1 MKRQLLLATAAAFV
15 ISGPAAAQARMASG
29 SEDVGLSEV
38 VVTAQKRA
46 ENVQSVPISV
56 TAFSA
61 ATLKAAGIQDIRDLR
76 RITPALNISTS
87 SQTANTRIQIR
98 GIGTG
103 GNSAVEPS
111 VASFLDGVYIPRI
124 GTLLPGLNDISSVE
138 VLRGPQGTLFGR
150 NASMGALLLRTTE
163 PQRDYSAELT
173 ASTGT
178 YGRQRVSAI
187 VNAPINDAMA
197 ARLSVLAYKGDGF
210 DRNDI
215 TGKRIGRKD
224 GVSVRGSFKWNLNDS
239 LTWLL
244 RGDYVNLSGDG
255 YNTITVVE
263 NTVTPLAAANWTT
276 RLDPDGTGPL
286 TGVTPYLTG
295 TYNRHVRQNTDG
307 DLKDYQNG
315 FSSDLTW
322 NLANGYQLK
331 FISSYRDWKDVQY
344 QASAQNMPIL
354 IQNRTGLYDSQ
365 THTEELQLLS
375 PETLL
380 DGKLSYVAG
389 LYYFNE
395 AYDIGQIIDLPPAYC
410 DIFIRNTSTA
420 ARVTACKAAPQA
432 LATRLWFSQD
442 TESVAAYT
450 QATYKLT
457 DKFSFT
463 GGIRYTQDDKSGIL
477 KSVQNNPIATQAPE
491 VSPLATKAQ
500 KVTYRFNG
508 SYQASDDVMLFA
520 SYSTGFK
527 SGGFDSSPP
536 TTAAVGSKNRT
547 FRPETTENI
556 ELGIKSEWFERRLI
570 ANATLYRTKI
580 QDLQFRSFD
589 GVTFKTQNNGT
600 VQQQGVE
607 FDALARPIPPL
618 TLTLSAAF
626 LDSQYLLFKGAPPLP
641 AFTVAQDLT
650 GQRLPYSP
658 RWQGATSAQYVGH
671 LDNGWTWMARG
682 DLSFVSRQ
690 SLASAGDNN
699 PDAMQAPYE
708 LLGARIALRGPDE
721 RWELA
726 LAGQNL
732 TNKGFC
738 TGIFAQPNNA
748 AFGLNNALTGGTVL
762 RCTLNEPQQI
772 DLEAKFRF

>member
-1 MKRQLLLATAAAFV
+1 MWASPKSWSRPR
-15 ISGPAAAQARMASG
+15 SGPKTS
-29 SEDVGLSEV
+29 
-38 VVTAQKRA
+38 RA
-46 ENVQSVPISV
+46 FPFPL
-56 TAFSA
+56 TAFSGE
-61 ATLKAAGIQDIRDLR
+61 TLKAAGIQDIRDLR
-76 RITPALNISTS
+76 RITPALNIATS

-124 GTLLPGLNDISSVE
+124 GTLLPGLNDIASVE

-163 PQRDYSAELT
+163 PQRDYSAQLT
-173 ASTGT
+173 ASTGN

-187 VNAPINDAMA
+187 LNAPINDDMA

-210 DRNDI
+210 DRNDL

-224 GVSVRGSFKWNLNDS
+224 GVSVRGSFKWNITDQ

-263 NTVTPLAAANWTT
+263 NTVTPLAASNWTT
-276 RLDPDGTGPL
+276 RLDPDGAGPL
-286 TGVTPYLTG
+286 QGVTPYLTG

-322 NLANGYQLK
+322 NLSDGYQVK
-331 FISSYRDWKDVQY
+331 WISSYRDWKDVQY

-354 IQNRTGLYDSQ
+354 VQHRTGFYDSQ

-375 PETLL
+375 PETIL

-395 AYDIGQIIDLPPAYC
+395 AYDIGQNIDLPPAFC

-420 ARVTACKAAPQA
+420 ARLALCKASPQVQ
-432 LATRLWFSQD
+432 ATRLWFSQD

-457 DKFSFT
+457 DKFSIT
-463 GGIRYTQDDKSGIL
+463 GGVRYTHDDKSGIM
-477 KSVQNNPIATQAPE
+477 KSVQNNPIAAQAPE
-491 VSPLATKAQ
+491 VSPLATKAE
-500 KVTYRFNG
+500 KVTYRLNG
-508 SYQASDDVMLFA
+508 SYQASDDVMFFA
-520 SYSTGFK
+520 SFSTGFK

-547 FRPETTENI
+547 FRPETTENA
-556 ELGIKSEWFERRLI
+556 ELGIKSQWFDRRLI
-570 ANATLYRTKI
+570 ANATLYRTKV

-600 VQQQGVE
+600 VRQQGLE

-626 LDSQYLLFKGAPPLP
+626 LDSKYLVFKGAPPLP
-641 AFTVAQDLT
+641 AFTTPQDLT

-658 RWQGATSAQYVGH
+658 RWQGATSAQYVGRFERWLE
-671 LDNGWTWMARG
+671 LDGSRRHELCVPSEPGLRRRQQSGRHAPR
-682 DLSFVSRQ
+682 LS
-690 SLASAGDNN
+690 
-699 PDAMQAPYE
+699 
-708 LLGARIALRGPDE
+708 ALRRSDFAPWPRREMGSRPCRTEPGQQVLLHRHFCATEQCRLWSEQPGHGRHGP
-721 RWELA
+721 A
-726 LAGQNL
+726 VH
-732 TNKGFC
+732 
-738 TGIFAQPNNA
+738 AQ
-748 AFGLNNALTGGTVL
+748 
-762 RCTLNEPQQI
+762 
-772 DLEAKFRF
+772 